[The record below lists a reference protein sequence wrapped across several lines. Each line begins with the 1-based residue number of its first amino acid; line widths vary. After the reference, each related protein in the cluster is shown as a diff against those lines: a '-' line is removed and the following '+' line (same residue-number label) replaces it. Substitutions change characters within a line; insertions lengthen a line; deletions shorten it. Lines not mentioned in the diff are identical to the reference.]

1 VQRVLNHALG
11 GEVRPGVAHAPAAQ
25 AGLGPTGALTAPYAP
40 PVRLAGLATALV
52 GSQTTARAEAD
63 AKFTSAQSLQTAL
76 DDKLA
81 AGTAVSVDQEM
92 TVMLQLQ
99 SAYAA
104 NARVIS
110 AVQAMLDQTLQM
122 LR

>member
-1 VQRVLNHALG
+1 MLFR
-11 GEVRPGVAHAPAAQ
+11 
-25 AGLGPTGALTAPYAP
+25 
-40 PVRLAGLATALV
+40 
-52 GSQTTARAEAD
+52 S
-63 AKFTSAQSLQTAL
+63 FSSAQSLQTAL

-104 NARVIS
+104 NARVVS

>member
-1 VQRVLNHALG
+1 
-11 GEVRPGVAHAPAAQ
+11 
-25 AGLGPTGALTAPYAP
+25 
-40 PVRLAGLATALV
+40 
-52 GSQTTARAEAD
+52 
-63 AKFTSAQSLQTAL
+63 
-76 DDKLA
+76 
-81 AGTAVSVDQEM
+81 M
-92 TVMLQLQ
+92 TMMVQLQ

>member
-1 VQRVLNHALG
+1 M
-11 GEVRPGVAHAPAAQ
+11 
-25 AGLGPTGALTAPYAP
+25 P
-40 PVRLAGLATALV
+40 PVRLASLATALV

-63 AKFTSAQSLQTAL
+63 AQFNSAQSLQTAL